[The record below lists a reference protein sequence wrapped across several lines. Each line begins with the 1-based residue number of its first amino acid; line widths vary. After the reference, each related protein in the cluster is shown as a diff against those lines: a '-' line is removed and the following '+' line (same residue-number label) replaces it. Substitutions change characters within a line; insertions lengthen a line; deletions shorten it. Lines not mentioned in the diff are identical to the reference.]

1 MLFWHNNVKSW
12 NGFSLEIRT
21 PVAVELTPKWSF
33 AYQNL
38 WSSMSRKYTGVF
50 LTVKAYHCRKQQ
62 IEVGIN
68 MSLILI
74 KNKPVRNQD
83 YTNRFIYMSVYVWKF
98 DFT

>member
-1 MLFWHNNVKSW
+1 
-12 NGFSLEIRT
+12 
-21 PVAVELTPKWSF
+21 
-33 AYQNL
+33 
-38 WSSMSRKYTGVF
+38 MSRKYTGVF

-83 YTNRFIYMSVYVWKF
+83 YTNRFIYMSVYV
-98 DFT
+98 